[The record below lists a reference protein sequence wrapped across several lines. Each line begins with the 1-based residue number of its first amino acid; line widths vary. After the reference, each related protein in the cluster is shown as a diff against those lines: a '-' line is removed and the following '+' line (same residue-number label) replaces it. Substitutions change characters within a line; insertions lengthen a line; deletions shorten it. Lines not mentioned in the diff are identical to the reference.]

1 MKILRKTKSC
11 APSIPKNDEN
21 FSPAN
26 RTKRLEKSSVKFLP
40 VAKNIK
46 NSSSKSNINDDFCPS
61 CGANLR
67 RSAVICGI
75 NYSFKILCKCESDKL
90 KKAQEEQ
97 KSREKMRKIE
107 VLRSLSLLGERY
119 KNSSFQNTKTG
130 INPSFDKAFNRCQK
144 YCELYEQTVK
154 DGYGVYL
161 FGSKGTGK
169 THLTACMANFLL
181 SKCVPVLFTNLFEI
195 SKAVKSTFNRSSS
208 QTEQILIEKFSSID
222 VLFFDDIGSEIFS
235 KNTGDTW
242 LQSLLFDLINKRYNN
257 QKATIFTSN
266 YSLNQLINDRKIM
279 EKTVDRINEMTLGA
293 VIKISGESFRK
304 EKTKKIIF

>member
-1 MKILRKTKSC
+1 MCKTKNC

-40 VAKNIK
+40 VAKNTK
-46 NSSSKSNINDDFCPS
+46 NSSSKSNINDDFCPI

-90 KKAQEEQ
+90 EKDQEEQ
-97 KSREKMRKIE
+97 RNREKLHKIE
-107 VLRSLSLLGERY
+107 ALRSLSLLGERY

-154 DGYGVYL
+154 DGYGIYL

-181 SKCVPVLFTNLFEI
+181 LKCVPVLFTSLFEI
-195 SKAVKSTFNRSSS
+195 SKAVKSTFND
-208 QTEQILIEKFSSID
+208 F
-222 VLFFDDIGSEIFS
+222 
-235 KNTGDTW
+235 
-242 LQSLLFDLINKRYNN
+242 
-257 QKATIFTSN
+257 
-266 YSLNQLINDRKIM
+266 
-279 EKTVDRINEMTLGA
+279 
-293 VIKISGESFRK
+293 
-304 EKTKKIIF
+304 